1 MKKIIF
7 LFILT
12 LLMFNSL
19 FAASYEK
26 AYKQRCDSIIT
37 YYKNLPYGPDAYR
50 AMVKLATKTDIPTAL
65 KIIDTLTI
73 KPRGDMFWFYP
84 VMSMYLEGQ
93 KNMPPAY
100 KAKLRQALKTYT
112 PFRGDTENH
121 WVMYYASL
129 YLAAQSWPNE
139 PGPTWF
145 NGKSSAENI
154 KDAEGWLYHWMNLT
168 TTIGQGEFDSP
179 AYMTFFLTPMFMLY
193 QHAGDPVM
201 KKRAE
206 IMINWL
212 LADFFI
218 DYLDGVYCG
227 AHSRLYEVDILDK
240 RQSMTTKMAAFF
252 LGDRPLFDGQG
263 KPQNF
268 LGNCL
273 VFALSDYKLPDIL
286 YRIATDRSQSYE
298 SRERKRSRNRIRYYD
313 ERNPAVNK
321 YDYMTAEYSLGSV
334 QWGHTEQ
341 ILQHTWAL
349 NWRAGKP
356 GEVTTLFTL
365 HPYYSERDMC
375 SLFTALRSTVV
386 ADVVGSKTTYDKEDK
401 LVGSS
406 PYEKLFQHK
415 GTLIGLYD
423 LTAPDVTWRHYDG
436 FFSKDLLERR
446 QDPSG
451 WIICKTPHVYFAFLP
466 LKPFQWLEE
475 KQVWRLR
482 SSEPRNGFVLEVKQ
496 ADEVSSFA
504 AFQQAVTAAN
514 VERIDFERD
523 PHIRYTNLD
532 GQTMEFSYSG
542 LRLLN
547 GKIEDATSYPLFESP
562 YITSAAGS
570 GKMVVTYKNRNM
582 VLDLANSVLQLS
594 K

>member
-1 MKKIIF
+1 MKKTIF

-12 LLMFNSL
+12 LLIFNSL
-19 FAASYEK
+19 LAATYDK
-26 AYKQRCDSIIT
+26 AYRQRCDSIIT

-84 VMSMYLEGQ
+84 IMSMYLEGE
-93 KNMPPAY
+93 KNMPAAY
-100 KAKLRQALKTYT
+100 KAKLRQALKNYT

-145 NGKSSAENI
+145 NGKSSTENI

-179 AYMTFFLTPMFMLY
+179 AYMTFYLTPMFMLY
-193 QHAGDPVM
+193 QHAQDPLM
-201 KKRAE
+201 KKKAE

-227 AHSRLYEVDILDK
+227 PHSRLYEYDILDK
-240 RQSMTTKMAAFF
+240 RRSMMTKTAAFF
-252 LGDRPLFDGQG
+252 LGDRPLFDGKGQ
-263 KPQNF
+263 PVNF
-268 LGNCL
+268 IGNCL
-273 VFALSDYKLPDIL
+273 VYALSDYKLPDIL
-286 YRIATDRSQSYE
+286 YRIATDRTVSYE
-298 SRERKRSRNRIRYYD
+298 SLERKRSRNRVRYYD
-313 ERNPAVNK
+313 ERNPVVDK
-321 YDYMTAEYSLGSV
+321 YDYMTAEYSLGSI

-349 NWRAGKP
+349 NWRADKP

-375 SLFTALRSTVV
+375 SLFTSLRSTIV

-401 LVGSS
+401 MVGSS
-406 PYEKLFQHK
+406 PYEKLFQYK

-423 LTAPDVTWRHYDG
+423 LGSPDVTYRHYDG
-436 FFSKDLLERR
+436 FFSKDLLERKE
-446 QDPSG
+446 DKSG
-451 WIICKTPHVYFAFLP
+451 WIVCRTPHVYFAFLP
-466 LKPFQWLEE
+466 LQPYQWIEE
-475 KQVWRLR
+475 KQAWRLR
-482 SSEPRNGFVLEVKQ
+482 SSEIKNGFILQAKQ
-496 ADEVSSFA
+496 PAEMASFA
-504 AFQQAVTAAN
+504 AFEKAVTSTK
-514 VERIDFERD
+514 VERIDLNRD
-523 PHIRYTNLD
+523 PHIRYTNMD
-532 GQTMEFSYSG
+532 GQIMEFSYSG
-542 LRLLN
+542 TRLRN
-547 GKIEDATSYPLFESP
+547 GKVDDPKSYPLFESP
-562 YITSAAGS
+562 YIKSAVGS
-570 GKMVVTYKNRNM
+570 GKMFLEYKNQKM
-582 VLDLANSVLQLS
+582 VLDLANAVLQIS